1 MGAARIGGDVVKWL
15 LVGALL
21 ALLLLFPQ
29 LLTVVVAIVAAILSK
44 PVLVAFALG
53 LVVRVQLPRLRRRQR

>member
-1 MGAARIGGDVVKWL
+1 VKWL